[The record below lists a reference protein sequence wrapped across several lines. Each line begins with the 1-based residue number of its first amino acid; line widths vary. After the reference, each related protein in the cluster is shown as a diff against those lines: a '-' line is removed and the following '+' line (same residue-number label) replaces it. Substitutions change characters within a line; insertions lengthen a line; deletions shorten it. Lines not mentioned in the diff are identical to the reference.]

1 MRLYTANCIGD
12 AKNTYYPNCVEVQ
25 TDKDLY
31 EALKRDHMASN
42 MKGNR
47 RHTDNFL
54 GCDCL
59 MFDVDNSHSDDPSE
73 WLTEGDIYDAL
84 PFDFYLVRSRNYMK
98 EKRKVDKATGA
109 VTITEPREKWH
120 GYLPLRKTITDA
132 GEFARL
138 MKNVLCIL
146 PYLDPAAIDTARFFY
161 GVPDPYIT
169 GAGDSICIDEYMAFA
184 DLQELRQSQERN
196 IRGFAEKIKSGD
208 YKDNKYTRLVVATG
222 CEFLGISNPLAAVD
236 QRQDQA
242 PSAANAPDVPDWIR
256 DADQRR
262 AIKWLENWAN
272 QNDVVLGRRY
282 TIPETSQAH
291 AGAIAICVTCP
302 WEHEHSAGN
311 WPDNESVILVERTG
325 KLDYVCRHSHGAALS
340 WRDYRAACERSK
352 GDNAGQE
359 PQSGATDQRQAGP
372 TQQTPRPDSVLDYIN
387 NHMGDDIEGF
397 SQEIKTGFKEF
408 DRVAGG
414 LYPGLYVI
422 GGGSS
427 VGKTTFCAQ
436 LADMIAAGGNDVL
449 YFSMEQTRL
458 ELVTKSITRTIAQ
471 KAMNGGPRHVPNSLD
486 IRRGYM
492 PEAVLSAAQE
502 YAASVGDRLSIIEG
516 IFDCTIG
523 RISEYVDAY
532 IKATGRRPVVFV
544 DYLQVL
550 QPTDQEGRRPQ
561 TAKDVTD
568 EAVKELKRLAHRE
581 KTPVIVISSLNR
593 ANYLLPIDFES
604 FKESG
609 GIEYTCDVLLGLQ
622 FRVLRNPE
630 FEKIKTITEKRDRM
644 TKEKNGK
651 PRKLELICLKNR
663 YGRLY
668 ACGFDYY
675 AEFDLVREVNRD
687 FADFAP
693 SYEGADVPTI

>member
-1 MRLYTANCIGD
+1 MRLYTANCTGD
-12 AKNTYYPNCVEVQ
+12 AKNTYYPNCVEVR
-25 TDKDLY
+25 TRGEFE

-42 MKGNR
+42 MRGHR

-54 GCDCL
+54 GCNCL

-73 WLTEGDIYDAL
+73 WVTMGDIFDAL
-84 PFDFYLVRSRNYMK
+84 PVRLYLVRSRNYMK
-98 EKRKVDKATGA
+98 EKRKIDRATGA

-120 GYLPLRKTITDA
+120 GYLPLRKPITDA
-132 GEFARL
+132 GEFARV
-138 MKNVLCIL
+138 MKNVLCLL
-146 PYLDPAAIDTARFFY
+146 PFLDPAAIDTARFFY
-161 GVPDPYIT
+161 GVPNPYINEC
-169 GAGDSICIDEYMAFA
+169 GEDLCIDESLALVPA
-184 DLQELRQSQERN
+184 DELRQEQAHN
-196 IRGFAEKIKSGD
+196 IRAFAEKIKRGD

-236 QRQDQA
+236 QRQEQA
-242 PSAANAPDVPDWIR
+242 PSAAEAPDFADWIS
-256 DADQRR
+256 DATQRR
-262 AIKWLENWAN
+262 ALQWLENWAN

-282 TIPETSQAH
+282 TIPAGPH

-302 WEHEHSAGN
+302 WEHEHSGGN

-340 WRDYRAACERSK
+340 WRDYRAACERSQ
-352 GDNAGQE
+352 GDTAEQD
-359 PQSGATDQRQAGP
+359 GATDQRQAGP
-372 TQQTPRPDSVLDYIN
+372 TQQDPRPDSVLDYIN

-414 LYPGLYVI
+414 LYPGLYTI

-436 LADMIAAGGNDVL
+436 LADQIAAGGNDVL

-458 ELVTKSITRTIAQ
+458 ELVTKSITRTIAR
-471 KAMNGGPRHVPNSLD
+471 KAMNGGPHRVPNSLD

-492 PEAVLSAAQE
+492 PDTVLSAAQE

-523 RISEYVDAY
+523 RISEYVNAY

-550 QPTDQEGRRPQ
+550 QPTDQAGRRPQ

-581 KTPVIVISSLNR
+581 RIPVLVISSLNR

-609 GIEYTCDVLLGLQ
+609 MVEYTSDCVLGLQ
-622 FRVLRNPE
+622 FRVLRNPD
-630 FEKIKTITEKRDRM
+630 FEKLKTITEKRDRM
-644 TKEKNGK
+644 TKEKNGT

-675 AEFDLVREVNRD
+675 AEFDLVQEVNRD
-687 FADFAP
+687 FADIAP
-693 SYEGADVPTI
+693 RYEGADVPTI